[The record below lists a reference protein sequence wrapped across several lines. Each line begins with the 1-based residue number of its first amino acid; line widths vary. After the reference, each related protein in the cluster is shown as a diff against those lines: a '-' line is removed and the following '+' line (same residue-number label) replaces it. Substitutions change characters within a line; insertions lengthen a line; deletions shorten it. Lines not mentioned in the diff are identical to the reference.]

1 MAERRVYIDKE
12 LVEFVKTLSD
22 SDSDKRIFNSMAHC
36 LAFAA
41 AYGYKNKNR
50 QPIERAPPKM
60 VAPIHFQIF
69 ENARLDNLFSLISLA
84 AEKDYKKVLSDSD
97 ESSSLRVTIFEE
109 YAKGGLK
116 LLQNQLSGHIDYLDP
131 IVATI
136 LESTNIEKESDGFDT
151 SKLKIK

>member
-22 SDSDKRIFNSMAHC
+22 SDSNKRIFNTMAHC

-41 AYGYKNKNR
+41 TYGYKNKNR
-50 QPIERAPPKM
+50 QPIERASTKM
-60 VAPIHFQIF
+60 VDPIAFHIF
-69 ENARLDNLFSLISLA
+69 ENARLDNLFALISLA
-84 AEKDYKKVLSDSD
+84 VEKDYKKVLSDSD
-97 ESSSLRVTIFEE
+97 ESSDLRVTIFEE

-131 IVATI
+131 TVATI
-136 LESTNIEKESDGFDT
+136 LESTNIEKKSDAFDT